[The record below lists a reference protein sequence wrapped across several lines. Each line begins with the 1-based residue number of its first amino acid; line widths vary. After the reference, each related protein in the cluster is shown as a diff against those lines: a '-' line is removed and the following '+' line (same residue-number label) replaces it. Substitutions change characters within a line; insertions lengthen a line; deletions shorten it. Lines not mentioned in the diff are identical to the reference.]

1 MRLILTAW
9 LSMRLILT
17 VSHSQ
22 AFETALALDPNY
34 LEAQLYL
41 ACALGD
47 MLESD
52 QVSSNSASFTASYC
66 ISHCL
71 SYHS

>member
-1 MRLILTAW
+1 MT
-9 LSMRLILT
+9 LT
-17 VSHSQ
+17 VIVPHSHCDCVSFSLRGSHCVALTVPHSQ

-47 MLESD
+47 MLESE
-52 QVSSNSASFTASYC
+52 QVSSDSASR
-66 ISHCL
+66 
-71 SYHS
+71 